1 MHFTCRR
8 AAKPARRILR
18 PAQRPVFLF
27 RVNIPAPWYI
37 LTQNHHQ
44 MVKPADGGLATAQ
57 KSNYIRNMFADL
69 LKRLSAP
76 EPDPLD
82 DGDARL
88 ALAALLIRIAKADGH
103 YDLAE
108 ITRID
113 KVLKSRFNLDA
124 DNLAS
129 LRKDAEILESE
140 APDTVRFTR
149 AIKDHVAY
157 EDRVHVIEALWE
169 VALADGGRDY
179 EEDALMRLV
188 APMLGI
194 NDRDSALA
202 RQRAQ
207 SRG

>member
-1 MHFTCRR
+1 
-8 AAKPARRILR
+8 
-18 PAQRPVFLF
+18 
-27 RVNIPAPWYI
+27 
-37 LTQNHHQ
+37 
-44 MVKPADGGLATAQ
+44 
-57 KSNYIRNMFADL
+57 MFGEL

-76 EPDPLD
+76 EPDPLN

-103 YDLAE
+103 YADSEVA
-108 ITRID
+108 RID
-113 KVLKSRFNLDA
+113 AVLRARFELDENSAINL
-124 DNLAS
+124 
-129 LRKDAEILESE
+129 REDAEILESE

-149 AIKDHVAY
+149 EIKEHVAY
-157 EDRVHVIEALWE
+157 EDRAQIIESLWE